1 MNGNIK
7 FHSPN
12 GPAFAPGELWVG
24 SSGSTYEVIG
34 TRRWGEDKWDVDVTY
49 VVAGTVEPQWT
60 KDAWNFQV
68 RFTHVADRVV

>member
-1 MNGNIK
+1 MNGHIK

-12 GPAFAPGELWVG
+12 GPAFAPSELWVS
-24 SSGSTYEVIG
+24 SSGSTYEVID

-68 RFTHVADRVV
+68 RCTHVADRVV